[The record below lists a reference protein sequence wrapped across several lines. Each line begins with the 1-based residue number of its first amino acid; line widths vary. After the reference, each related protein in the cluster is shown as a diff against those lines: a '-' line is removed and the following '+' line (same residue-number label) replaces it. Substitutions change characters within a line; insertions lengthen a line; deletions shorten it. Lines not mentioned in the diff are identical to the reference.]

1 MPTRTDRILATL
13 RRTPLAQTVVRQ
25 FTPNWFT
32 VNMGTGIVMLNLL
45 ALPFDFPGRHALAET
60 LWLADAALYLLFALF
75 FLGRLALFPETV
87 EPLLRHPAMSMFLGA
102 IPMGLIPILNGGVI
116 FGGAGTL
123 GTAQFLWWFDAA
135 LAVGVALLVPYRI
148 FVQHDHALDRITP
161 LWLLPIVGP
170 EVTASGGAVLAPHLA
185 PAAAQAVLAA
195 SYLLW
200 AMSVPFAFSII
211 TLVILRYALHK
222 LPPVEMAASVW
233 LILGPIGTG
242 ALGLLTLGQA
252 APAILAGKG
261 GLLAGMAAVARD
273 GGLLAGLLL
282 WGMGLWWLAIAAA
295 VTFRYLRQG
304 VPFNLGWWGYTFPL
318 GVFTAATL
326 ALGRLTG
333 FAAFTA
339 AGVGLDAVLVG
350 IWAVV
355 AVHTV
360 RNLAKQRLFHA
371 PCLAAAAV

>member
-1 MPTRTDRILATL
+1 MQPGPARILDTL
-13 RRTPLAQTVVRQ
+13 RQAPFAQTVVRQ

-32 VNMGTGIVMLNLL
+32 VTMGTGIVMLNLL
-45 ALPFDFPGRHALAET
+45 AFPFDFPGRHALAET
-60 LWLADAALYLLFALF
+60 LWLADAALYLLFALL
-75 FLGRLALFPETV
+75 FLGRIILFPETV

-102 IPMGLIPILNGGVI
+102 IPMGLIPIVNGCVL
-116 FGGAGTL
+116 FGGAGMV
-123 GTAQFLWWFDAA
+123 GTAHLLWWIDVA
-135 LAVGVALLVPYRI
+135 LAVGVALLVPYRL

-185 PAAAQAVLAA
+185 PAAAQAVLAV

-200 AMSVPFAFSII
+200 AMSVPFALSII

-222 LPPVEMAASVW
+222 LPPAEMAASVW

-252 APAILAGKG
+252 APAILAGG
-261 GLLAGMAAVARD
+261 PLAGMAAVARD
-273 GGLLAGLLL
+273 GGLLAGFLL

-304 VPFNLGWWGYTFPL
+304 LRFNLGWWGYTFPL

-339 AGVGLDAVLVG
+339 AGVTLYLILAG
-350 IWAVV
+350 IWTVV
-355 AVHTV
+355 AAHTV
-360 RNLAKQRLFHA
+360 RNLLKQRLFHA
-371 PCLAAAAV
+371 PCLATGAA

>member
-1 MPTRTDRILATL
+1 MQIRIARILDPL
-13 RRTPLAQTVVRQ
+13 RQAPFAQAVVRQ

-32 VNMGTGIVMLNLL
+32 VTMGTGIVMLNLL
-45 ALPFDFPGRHALAET
+45 ALPFDFPGRHALAEA
-60 LWLADAALYLLFALF
+60 LWLADAALYLLFALL
-75 FLGRLALFPETV
+75 FLGRIALFPETV

-102 IPMGLIPILNGGVI
+102 IPMGLIPIVNGCVI
-116 FGGAGTL
+116 FGGARMVGL
-123 GTAQFLWWFDAA
+123 AHLLWWLDAV

-222 LPPVEMAASVW
+222 LPPAEMAASVW

-252 APAILAGKG
+252 APAILAGG
-261 GLLAGMAAVARD
+261 GGPLAGMAAVARD
-273 GGLLAGLLL
+273 GGLLAGFLL

-304 VPFNLGWWGYTFPL
+304 IRFNLGWWGYTFPL

-333 FAAFTA
+333 FTAFTA
-339 AGVGLDAVLVG
+339 AGVGLYLILAG

-360 RNLAKQRLFHA
+360 RNLGKQRLFHA
-371 PCLAAAAV
+371 PCLAVGMA